1 MAGFLEKDKRLIDY
15 KLTEFG
21 REKLAT
27 NGLDFKY
34 YTFSDSSIF
43 YNEDKET
50 IKNFKVSSKE
60 AFNLLEVD
68 TASLNIINPE
78 YTLSSVI
85 TFDQLDNNIL
95 FSNKE
100 SNSTL
105 SDYLIDLKLLDN
117 KNLTSRKSNVVKFD
131 YELNPNRNEFD
142 FLKRVD
148 NYPTIS
154 RHSISL
160 REIKT
165 IKDEKRFSGY
175 IRNKFLPPENID
187 GDSIIINTLES
198 SNPLEYVFKSMK
210 SEVNLPIFL
219 NKEDYVVDLIS
230 HIEKNNDLF
239 KLDYVLN
246 EEEMLDEDVYLF
258 EMHEVDDTNGKLQK
272 LAFVNLGSFYDKSS
286 YMFKT
291 VYLIGK
297 IYLTSNLKE
306 EINTDSKRKKF
317 IINNDY
323 SFINMFT
330 LVVE

>member
-43 YNEDKET
+43 YNENKAS

-68 TASLNIINPE
+68 TASLNIINQE

-100 SNSTL
+100 ANRTL

-117 KNLTSRKSNVVKFD
+117 KNLTSRTNNTIKFD
-131 YELNPNRNEFD
+131 YELNSERNDFD

-165 IKDEKRFSGY
+165 IKNEKRFSGY
-175 IRNKFLPPENID
+175 VRNKFLPPENID
-187 GDSIIINTLES
+187 GNAIIFSTLES
-198 SNPLEYVFKSMK
+198 NNPVEYIFKSMK
-210 SEVNLPIFL
+210 SEGSLPIFS
-219 NKEDYVVDLIS
+219 NKDDYIVDLVN

-258 EMHEVDDTNGKLQK
+258 ELHEVDSNSNKLQK
-272 LAFVNLGSFYDKSS
+272 LAFVNIGTFYDKVS
-286 YMFKT
+286 YTYKT

-297 IYLTSNLKE
+297 IYLTSNQKE

-317 IINNDY
+317 ILNNDY